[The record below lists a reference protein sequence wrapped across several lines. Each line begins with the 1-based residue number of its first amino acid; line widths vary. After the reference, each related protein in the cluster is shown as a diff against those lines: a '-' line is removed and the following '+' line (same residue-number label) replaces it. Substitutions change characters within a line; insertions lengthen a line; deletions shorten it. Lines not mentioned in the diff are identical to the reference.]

1 LKESD
6 KIEAINTWKRGKKM
20 KIWKCGPHLYSII
33 NGKMRIAQP
42 TVPEGDENV
51 LTKEDEEKVK
61 ANVFEMYAYY

>member
-1 LKESD
+1 
-6 KIEAINTWKRGKKM
+6 M
-20 KIWKCGPHLYSII
+20 KIWTCGPHLYSII